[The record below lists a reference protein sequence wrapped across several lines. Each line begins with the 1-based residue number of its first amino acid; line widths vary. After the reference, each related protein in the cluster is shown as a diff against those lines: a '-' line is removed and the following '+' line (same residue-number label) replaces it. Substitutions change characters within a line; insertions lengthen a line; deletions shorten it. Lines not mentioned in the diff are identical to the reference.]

1 MLTASDRESRG
12 KQIADL
18 PNQIQRIDEHSYKV
32 VSQTCPEIEY
42 AVFST
47 ELGWTCSCF
56 DSKYRRMCCKHAYAV
71 IFSQELRKTVESSI
85 VIQPLNAL
93 ACPQCQS
100 QRIVKNGIF
109 HNQNGDLQRY
119 HCKQCG
125 KWFVFNLGFESMK
138 STPEV
143 ICSAMQIYFSGV
155 SLRKTA
161 ESLILRGVRV
171 SHVSVY
177 FWISKYVSL
186 MEKYVEQIKPNVS
199 DKWRTDELYLKMKG
213 DKKWLF
219 AVMDDETRFWIAQ
232 QVGNHKG
239 VSDIRPMIKEAK
251 RLAEKEP
258 KVIIS
263 DAAHNFGVAIAEELP
278 NSKHIGEIR
287 MEGQVHNN
295 KQERL
300 NGELRDREKVMR
312 SLKKKDTPIL
322 KGMQIFHNY
331 VRPHMALEG
340 KTPAEKAGIE
350 VKGLNKWMTLIQNA
364 SLESRK
370 PKSEF
375 EGI

>member
-1 MLTASDRESRG
+1 
-12 KQIADL
+12 
-18 PNQIQRIDEHSYKV
+18 
-32 VSQTCPEIEY
+32 
-42 AVFST
+42 
-47 ELGWTCSCF
+47 
-56 DSKYRRMCCKHAYAV
+56 
-71 IFSQELRKTVESSI
+71 
-85 VIQPLNAL
+85 
-93 ACPQCQS
+93 
-100 QRIVKNGIF
+100 
-109 HNQNGDLQRY
+109 
-119 HCKQCG
+119 
-125 KWFVFNLGFESMK
+125 MK

-177 FWISKYVSL
+177 SWISKYISL

-199 DKWRTDELYLKMKG
+199 EKWRTDELYLKMKG

-239 VSDIRPMIKEAK
+239 VSDIRPMMKEAK
-251 RLAEKEP
+251 RITEKEP

-287 MEGQVHNN
+287 LEGKVHNN

-331 VRPHMALEG
+331 VRPHMALQG

-364 SLESRK
+364 TSESRK
-370 PKSEF
+370 PKNDF